1 VKGSEERGGSRREL
15 RGKGEGSG
23 GRRRGKWESVKEGE
37 ERKRGHDET
46 EGRER
51 RRGEEKE

>member
-1 VKGSEERGGSRREL
+1 MKGSEERGGSRREL